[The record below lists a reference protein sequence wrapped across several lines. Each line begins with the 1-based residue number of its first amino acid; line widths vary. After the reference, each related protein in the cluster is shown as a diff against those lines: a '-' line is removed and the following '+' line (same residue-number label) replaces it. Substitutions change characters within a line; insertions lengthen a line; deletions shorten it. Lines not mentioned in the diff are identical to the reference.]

1 MTIPWWAERL
11 REIRHEQGRTL
22 EDVGTKAG
30 MSRHYLS
37 RIETGH
43 HIPKIDTLENI
54 AKALGGNIYIVGSA
68 TKARRRK
75 GSVVGR
81 LLQDQTVDSN
91 Q

>member
-22 EDVGTKAG
+22 EDVGSEAG
-30 MSRHYLS
+30 MDRHYLS

-43 HIPKIDTLENI
+43 HIPKIDTLQSI
-54 AKALGGNIYIVGSA
+54 ASALGGNVYIVGST
-68 TKARRRK
+68 TKGRQKR
-75 GSVVGR
+75 SVVGR
-81 LLQDQTVDSN
+81 LLQDQTPDSS